1 MKSVPSSAKIIAVV
15 GSKTLDE
22 TLYDNSI
29 AHESDFVNTSIYK
42 FNLNFK
48 NGGSK
53 LPPYDE

>member
-42 FNLNFK
+42 YQFEL
-48 NGGSK
+48 
-53 LPPYDE
+53 